1 MNRTERF
8 AVIDRY
14 LASLRALGNL
24 RAGSASLREALRSG
38 ALDLWTASETRESSL
53 WRDETLPDQIRAL
66 LNDGNPNARTKG
78 HDSRLAASSVSAVR
92 TAAAWIRALSHSVR
106 RSESPHLAAEVVF
119 VQYWPTPPS
128 GSAVPTTNS
137 WQSPYFGSLP
147 ERLMAAGI
155 SVGFLHLHA
164 DGPVTVAPSVVRN
177 AVKNVSSSQTRHALV
192 ADAMSP
198 RAWLRAL
205 RDWQTV
211 ARRLPTESQLSAQIP
226 ADSELARL
234 WPWWGTSLRRSVR
247 GGHGVRAALL
257 TEMFGSVVRANA
269 STKLWVVAF
278 EGQGWESCLARQLDA
293 AGARWL
299 PYVHTMMRP
308 WDLRARTFLSEY
320 PVQQLAIHGLHDR
333 TELASLGVSLVDV
346 EALRY
351 QHLASASRQ
360 TKDDSK
366 RSDIATW
373 LVVGGG
379 DCENSHAELADVLA
393 AMRQRGVTRHLV
405 ARWHPQC
412 ARPVG
417 EAVQG
422 VEFTVEPLH
431 ELTRRAD
438 AALMVGRAAP
448 LDTYLAG
455 VPSCYLLGA
464 SGLEMSPVEE
474 NPGHHAATNADDA
487 VSWMMSAEGR
497 KGFAAP
503 IDDYFVVDDA
513 LPRWMSLVKK
523 LIG

>member
-24 RAGSASLREALRSG
+24 RAGSASLREALRWG

-53 WRDETLPDQIRAL
+53 WRDESLPDQIRAL
-66 LNDGNPNARTKG
+66 LNDGNPNAHTTW
-78 HDSRLAASSVSAVR
+78 HDYRHAAPPVNAAR
-92 TAAAWIRALSHSVR
+92 TAAAWIRALSHSSR
-106 RSESPHLAAEVVF
+106 RSEQPHLTADVVF

-128 GSAVPTTNS
+128 GSATPTANG
-137 WQSPYFGSLP
+137 WRSPYFGSLP
-147 ERLMAAGI
+147 EQLVASGI

-164 DGPVTVAPSVVRN
+164 DGPVTVAPSVVRD
-177 AVKNVSSSQTRHALV
+177 AVKNVSSLQTRHALV

-198 RAWLRAL
+198 GAWLRAF
-205 RDWQTV
+205 RSWQKV

-234 WPWWGTSLRRSVR
+234 WPWWGASLRRSVR

-257 TEMFGSVVRANA
+257 TEMFGSVLRANDK
-269 STKLWVVAF
+269 TKLWVVAF

-293 AGARWL
+293 AGVRWL

-333 TELASLGVSLVDV
+333 TELSSLGVSLVDV

-360 TKDDSK
+360 IEDKSK
-366 RSDIATW
+366 GSDTATW

-379 DCENSHAELADVLA
+379 DCENSHSELVDVLT

-412 ARPVG
+412 TRPVG

-422 VEFTVEPLH
+422 VEFSVERLND
-431 ELTRRAD
+431 LARRAD
-438 AALMVGRAAP
+438 VALMVGRAAP

-455 VPSCYLLGA
+455 IPSCYLLSS

-474 NPGHHAATNADDA
+474 NPGHHAANNADDA

-497 KGFAAP
+497 KGFIAP